1 MRKNNFHNCH
11 LNHFQKKIT
20 SNSSSRTSITFLARD
35 SIKTRNQ
42 DFTET
47 RLKNE
52 RSFFSKLHDIPVN
65 VTKRDSID
73 AT

>member
-1 MRKNNFHNCH
+1 M
-11 LNHFQKKIT
+11 
-20 SNSSSRTSITFLARD
+20 SITFLARD
-35 SIKTRNQ
+35 SIETRNQ